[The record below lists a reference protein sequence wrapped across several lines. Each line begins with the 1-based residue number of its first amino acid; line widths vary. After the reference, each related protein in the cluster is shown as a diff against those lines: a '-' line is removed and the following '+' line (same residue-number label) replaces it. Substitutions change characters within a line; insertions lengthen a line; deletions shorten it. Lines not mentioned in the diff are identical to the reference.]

1 MCSSDLLSYHGTVYQ
16 NINYRDQ
23 PYIIVFVLLI
33 IINVNCCF
41 SIAILIFPAFGS
53 ILYFALSE
61 WLEVQVK
68 RNGHIYQQRYERGK
82 ICYDLKIV
90 GDCDIEDT
98 GTQVTF
104 LPDSEI
110 FQETTVFEFDIL
122 MHRLREM
129 AFLTKGI
136 KITLTDLREEI
147 GRAHV

>member
-1 MCSSDLLSYHGTVYQ
+1 MHQHREVLLT
-16 NINYRDQ
+16 
-23 PYIIVFVLLI
+23 PYILHH
-33 IINVNCCF
+33 
-41 SIAILIFPAFGS
+41 
-53 ILYFALSE
+53 
-61 WLEVQVK
+61 
-68 RNGHIYQQRYERGK
+68 RIYPRHEERYIQLQWQRYERGK

-136 KITLTDLREEI
+136 KITLSYLC
-147 GRAHV
+147 